1 MVHKPAVGQHKR
13 PQVHSL
19 IIDSCK
25 PTILEQSVTGVQDGP
40 LEQDVADTLWPLF
53 RRERVREQV
62 STLVPKRR
70 CCKGLA
76 AYLRS
81 M

>member
-13 PQVHSL
+13 PQVPQP
-19 IIDSCK
+19 DSCK
-25 PTILEQSVTGVQDGP
+25 PTFLEQSVTGVQDGP
-40 LEQDVADTLWPLF
+40 LEQEVADTLWPLF